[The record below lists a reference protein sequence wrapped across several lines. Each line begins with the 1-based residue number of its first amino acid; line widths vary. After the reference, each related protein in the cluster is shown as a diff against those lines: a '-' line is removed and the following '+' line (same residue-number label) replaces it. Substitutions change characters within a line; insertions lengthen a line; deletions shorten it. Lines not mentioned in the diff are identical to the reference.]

1 MLRICEG
8 AIRMLAWSLAGWSGV
23 QHVRTSQELLASNW
37 GHLSEFW
44 LALLV
49 GSVVMAVRTTL
60 GPPHQTRR
68 VSCLFWIAAALFV
81 LASPQ
86 LTLGV
91 RLERDWPLLAAIG
104 SFGLG
109 CVVHR
114 ARAKRDWSTVL

>member
-8 AIRMLAWSLAGWSGV
+8 AIRILAWSLAGWSGV
-23 QHVRTSQELLASNW
+23 HHVRTSQELLASNW

-49 GSVVMAVRTTL
+49 GSVVMAVRTSL
-60 GPPHQTRR
+60 GAPQQTRR
-68 VSCLFWIAAALFV
+68 VACLVWISASLLV

-91 RLERDWPLLAAIG
+91 RLDRDWPLLATIG
-104 SFGLG
+104 CFGLG
-109 CVVHR
+109 CAVHR
-114 ARAKRDWSTVL
+114 ARAKREWSTVL